1 MLYSFLAKSASGK
14 VSETLSPTRSAWK
27 QKNPV
32 KLPVTSILET
42 TMFLTRIVC
51 WKIRQLVFL

>member
-1 MLYSFLAKSASGK
+1 MLYSFLAKSACP
-14 VSETLSPTRSAWK
+14 VSETLSPTRCAWK
-27 QKNPV
+27 QKNLV

-42 TMFLTRIVC
+42 TMCLTRIVC

>member
-1 MLYSFLAKSASGK
+1 MLYSFLAKSACT
-14 VSETLSPTRSAWK
+14 VSEALSPTRSAWK